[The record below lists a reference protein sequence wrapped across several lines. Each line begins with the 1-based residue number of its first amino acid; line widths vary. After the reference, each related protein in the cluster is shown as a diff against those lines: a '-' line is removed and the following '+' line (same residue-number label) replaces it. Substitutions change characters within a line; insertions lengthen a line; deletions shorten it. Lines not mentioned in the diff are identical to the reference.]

1 MGNTLPAGKV
11 SSLSNPLPPKVGDI
25 VNTQFGPGK
34 VEDYRE
40 EDNVFVVC
48 LRWELAEGKRAYA
61 YLQPDSLSK
70 RPNPNKPQEETPELY
85 APGTLVDTPQGR
97 AVVAGY
103 RIKDGMYIVEYEN
116 WLTDGQV
123 ARGFLNPRSVKH
135 HVAAKRGKFVS
146 TLFGTGVVAQVRRDG
161 IHVVK
166 IKQLEGAATAYLQ
179 ADAILGP
186 VKAYVSSTVH
196 TPFGQG
202 LVIGYRP
209 SEEIYE
215 VQLDFAVAF
224 LNAESVDFVGYRAAS
239 SIDVSGAAAA
249 AGLQSP
255 ASPPSHDRQGSCI
268 LS

>member
-1 MGNTLPAGKV
+1 MGNTLPASKV
-11 SSLSNPLPPKVGDI
+11 SSLSNPLPPKIGDV

-34 VEDYRE
+34 IEDYRE

-61 YLQPDSLSK
+61 CLQPDSLSK
-70 RPNPNKPQEETPELY
+70 RQNPNKPQEETPELY

-97 AVVAGY
+97 AVVTGY
-103 RIKDGMYIVEYEN
+103 RVRDGMYVVEYEN

-123 ARGFLNPRSVKH
+123 ARGFLNPGSVKH
-135 HVAAKRGKFVS
+135 HVRAKRGKFVS
-146 TLFGTGVVAQVRRDG
+146 TVYGTGVVAQVRRDG

-166 IKQLEGAATAYLQ
+166 IKQNEGAATAYLQ

-186 VKAYVSSTVH
+186 IKAYVSSTVH

-202 LVIGYRP
+202 VVIAYRP
-209 SEEIYE
+209 SDDVYE

-224 LNAESVDFVGYRAAS
+224 LNAESIDFLGYRAS
-239 SIDVSGAAAA
+239 TISPEAAA
-249 AGLQSP
+249 AGL
-255 ASPPSHDRQGSCI
+255 ASPTTPSSHERQGSC
-268 LS
+268 SVS